1 MMRSLFILHSVAF
14 ILWACMACTPMTPT
28 VTGSIT
34 LSLSTDAILT
44 RAGEPGDGNVTDG
57 GGIWG
62 TDANHPD
69 LKIFIADESGAIVA
83 RYLGEDSSSARKIS
97 NDFYTNRSTQITV
110 QFTWE
115 SPLGAGNY
123 TVYALA
129 NLGGTGGN
137 LSIADPPTWD
147 TFTDASVLDGLKFS
161 ALASQ
166 DPPAVGDRMPLS
178 AKGSI
183 RIYLGSDNE
192 YHGQADLA
200 LLRCLAKV
208 QLRFKNLTG
217 GDLDLANCQFTI
229 HDMNVRQGYVLSHD
243 PDFVELG
250 DIITPTDGKDDC
262 YAVYIHSPES
272 IHLLGTDDPATDI
285 DERTLSVKD
294 DPSTT
299 TIDETELAAFDPV
312 LFFPSV
318 APMQEIPSHG
328 KRYLCDISFDYQSAT
343 KSFTNLPIHD
353 KYSQD
358 ILYLARNQFLQIET
372 TISQGEVSFN
382 FVVSDWETRKEFV
395 LFH

>member
-1 MMRSLFILHSVAF
+1 
-14 ILWACMACTPMTPT
+14 MACSPLEP
-28 VTGSIT
+28 VTSGVIT
-34 LSLSTDAILT
+34 MNLSTEGLRT
-44 RAGEPGDGNVTDG
+44 RAVERGDGSLTDG
-57 GGIWG
+57 GGIG
-62 TDANHPD
+62 YNNTNPD
-69 LKIFIADESGAIVA
+69 LIIIIADENGNIVA
-83 RYLGEDSSSARKIS
+83 RYLGVDNPGTASKVSDDYDGTSA
-97 NDFYTNRSTQITV
+97 TQITV
-110 QFTWE
+110 QFTW
-115 SPLGAGNY
+115 SGSIGAGTFN
-123 TVYALA
+123 VFAFA
-129 NLGGTGGN
+129 NLNGTGGN
-137 LSIADPPTWD
+137 LSIADPPTWG

-166 DPPAVGDRMPLS
+166 DPPSVGDRMPLS

-229 HDMNVRQGYVLSHD
+229 HDMNARQGYVLSHD

-262 YAVYIHSPES
+262 YAIYIHSPES

-328 KRYLCDISFDYQSAT
+328 KRYLCDISFDYQGVT

-358 ILYLARNQFLQIET
+358 ILYLARNQFFQIET

-382 FVVSDWETRKEFV
+382 FVVSDWITRKEFV
-395 LFH
+395 LFR